1 MTSNVRKLA
10 TSLLLANVCAESANQ
25 AIAKDRTSGGM
36 GACVFGSM
44 TFGPTP
50 FSNTSESGQ
59 VQTGYS
65 YGETSVSAQQAAAA
79 IDVGVNAYAQAIAAI
94 GKAAAAQQV
103 DTDYINAM
111 RADGWAYAGL
121 YYVKIVK
128 D

>member
-1 MTSNVRKLA
+1 
-10 TSLLLANVCAESANQ
+10 
-25 AIAKDRTSGGM
+25 
-36 GACVFGSM
+36 
-44 TFGPTP
+44 
-50 FSNTSESGQ
+50 
-59 VQTGYS
+59 
-65 YGETSVSAQQAAAA
+65 VSAQQAAAA

-103 DTDYINAM
+103 DTDYINAI